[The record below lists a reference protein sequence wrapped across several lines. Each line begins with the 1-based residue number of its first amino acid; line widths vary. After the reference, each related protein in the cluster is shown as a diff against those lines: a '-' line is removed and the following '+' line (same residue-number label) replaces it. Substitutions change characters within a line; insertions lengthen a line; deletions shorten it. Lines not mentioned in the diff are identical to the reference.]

1 MELKIR
7 HLEFDLKIKMVH
19 DERGWRGSLP
29 YLLGNDYTT
38 YKKGYETE
46 EMAVLATMLSLS
58 STNESNLYG
67 SELHDADCDVYGEC
81 TCEKEIYFEHG
92 EPSIE
97 DLKSHKE
104 YKLYIALKPMPIK
117 KKKKETAIKVDR
129 HAVYA
134 KYNNNC
140 AYCGNRLEFK
150 DMQVDHFVPKTKFQ
164 GEGADELENLMPSCK
179 ECNMDK
185 GNMLIDEWRE
195 RLHNAS
201 ETVKSSKILASA
213 LKFNMIEIKPFDGK
227 FYYETN

>member
-1 MELKIR
+1 MATFKIKGR
-7 HLEFDLKIKMVH
+7 FEEVENTDGSKGLIFVFCNGSLDLKLWLSYPNKEEALIGAFKEFAEETQETFDQCVT
-19 DERGWRGSLP
+19 DE
-29 YLLGNDYTT
+29 NK
-38 YKKGYETE
+38 YKYEDVYFT
-46 EMAVLATMLSLS
+46 VV
-58 STNESNLYG
+58 YG
-67 SELHDADCDVYGEC
+67 SKNV
-81 TCEKEIYFEHG
+81 KR
-92 EPSIE
+92 
-97 DLKSHKE
+97 KNVV
-104 YKLYIALKPMPIK
+104 
-117 KKKKETAIKVDR
+117 KVDR

>member
-7 HLEFDLKIKMVH
+7 HLEINFKIKMVH
-19 DERGWRGSLP
+19 DERGWYGSFP
-29 YLLGNDYTT
+29 YIEGGTYSE
-38 YKKGYETE
+38 YKKGYDTE
-46 EMAVLATMLSLS
+46 EMAALMAIADLS
-58 STNESNLYG
+58 SKNETNLYG
-67 SELHDADCDVYGEC
+67 SEVHDYGCNFDDTC
-81 TCEKEIYFEHG
+81 TCEKEVHFEHG